1 MGDVTKSITWLWGHE
16 IEGSL
21 SMYMCHCLE
30 DSHQKTVIKTS
41 LTWTSIGPQVLGY
54 TNWVYTNLFW
64 AGQIPYFCLHVLV
77 MGLFDRQLNNHT
89 QKEIV
94 RKLKWKRH
102 EENQRKSYMHSMTFN
117 AYLHTQECFKSWQ
130 MSWGPSVLK
139 CWGYLTLWHLI
150 VTCIY
155 FLSTISPLNQT
166 SMQWEESTWSPSV
179 EDLDWYLIN
188 SPVSTIRTV
197 WRTVWRKYKLI
208 LGEKK

>member
-21 SMYMCHCLE
+21 SMYMCYCLE
-30 DSHQKTVIKTS
+30 DSHYKTVIKTS
-41 LTWTSIGPQVLGY
+41 LTWASIGLQVLGY

-64 AGQIPYFCLHVLV
+64 AGQIPYFCLNVLV

-89 QKEIV
+89 KKKLSENSSEKDM
-94 RKLKWKRH
+94 RKIREKVTCTVWL
-102 EENQRKSYMHSMTFN
+102 SMPIS
-117 AYLHTQECFKSWQ
+117 TQECFKSWQ

-139 CWGYLTLWHLI
+139 CWGYLTLWHLR

-197 WRTVWRKYKLI
+197 WRTVWRKYNLI